1 MLEAPSPRPYHQP
14 LTEGQVTTPVI
25 ATPVVASNDSPVSF
39 VDKRDCPE
47 SVARENILV
56 WCDTLIHQVGKAR
69 TKRLLCQI
77 VAAL

>member
-1 MLEAPSPRPYHQP
+1 M
-14 LTEGQVTTPVI
+14 TTPDI
-25 ATPVVASNDSPVSF
+25 ATPAVMSNKPPSSVVDECLNL
-39 VDKRDCPE
+39 E